1 MEIEVEN
8 KGTAYLQGIKGLD
21 YLAKI
26 NVNLSKPM
34 NVLKKFLSGNP
45 LRKSLYLTF
54 NDGEP
59 KITKGVYQIKVNPKN
74 ETFLNS
80 LRDEL
85 SKEKQI
91 VDTINTVQGQIIT
104 FKSGFQLYASGKK
117 LGNVIGEDGK
127 AVAATNPKIS
137 QQEDGF
143 IFNLKAGKLLPHMEI
158 NKKVGF
164 NFGEDWY
171 NSYKASF
178 NGFIKEIIP
187 QAQLKNYEF
196 YRDSDN
202 KKLELLNQITDTEI
216 LPSAKDNWNPSD
228 VWCVKINQKDRLQ
241 KEVKVLYDKA
251 INDKVSIE
259 KLNKF
264 IEVEFKK
271 QNLIGVSLKQVTTSS
286 ATVATITKDA
296 KYVDSVKFLG
306 FGEIFKFDVTKTYFD
321 INVKMV
327 CLKLDKLDYM
337 FRFRPRGS
345 SSAVTQNAE
354 GKPPKQGPFDGAV
367 DKANVISVFFPG
379 ADNIAKVNIGKSK
392 SIEEAILNLDNQYA
406 DFKKWTSKK
415 NHKFVSLI
423 NLENKANEQEIR
435 RGLLNTY
442 YSYLIDVYKDHKE
455 LFKRFYLA
463 SKKVNEFSS
472 IHYKIS

>member
-8 KGTAYLQGIKGLD
+8 KGTSYLQGVKGLD

-26 NVNLSKPM
+26 NSKLAKSM
-34 NVLKKFLSGNP
+34 NILKKFLNRNP

-54 NDGEP
+54 NDGTP
-59 KITKGVYQIKVNPKN
+59 KITKGVYQLKVNPKN
-74 ETFLNS
+74 ELFLNS

-85 SKEKQI
+85 IKGKQI
-91 VDTINTVQGQIIT
+91 VDASNTVQGQVIT
-104 FKSGFQLYASGKK
+104 FKSGFQFYASGKT

-127 AVAATNPKIS
+127 AVAATAPKIS

-143 IFNLKAGKLLPHMEI
+143 IINLKAGKLLPHMEI
-158 NKKVGF
+158 NKKIGF
-164 NFGEDWY
+164 DFGEDWY
-171 NSYKASF
+171 NSYTASF
-178 NGFIKEIIP
+178 AGFIKNIIP
-187 QAQLKNYEF
+187 LAQLKYYEF
-196 YRDSDN
+196 YRDSDD

-228 VWCVKINQKDRLQ
+228 VWCVKINQKNRLQ
-241 KEVKVLYDKA
+241 RDVNVLYEKA
-251 INDKVSIE
+251 IKDKVSIE

-264 IEVEFKK
+264 IEIEFKK
-271 QNLIGVSLKQVTTSS
+271 KNLIGVSLKQVTTGT
-286 ATVATITKDA
+286 ATVNRISNDA
-296 KYVDSVKFLG
+296 KYTESVKFLK
-306 FGEIFKFDVTKTYFD
+306 FGEIFNFDVTKTYFD
-321 INVKMV
+321 IHVKMS

-345 SSAVTQNAE
+345 SAAVTQNAE

-367 DKANVISVFFPG
+367 DKANVISKFFPG
-379 ADNIAKVNIGKSK
+379 ADNIAKVNIEKSK
-392 SIEEAILNLDNQYA
+392 SIQGAISNLDKQYA
-406 DFKKWTSKK
+406 GFKEWSSEKD
-415 NHKFVSLI
+415 HKFVSLI
-423 NLENKANEQEIR
+423 NLESPANEQEIR

-442 YSYLIDVYKDHKE
+442 YAYSIDVYSDHKE

>member
-1 MEIEVEN
+1 MEIET
-8 KGTAYLQGIKGLD
+8 KGTAYLQGTKGLD

-26 NVNLSKPM
+26 NSNLAKPM
-34 NVLKKFLSGNP
+34 NVLKKFLSSNP

-54 NDGEP
+54 NDGTP
-59 KITKGVYQIKVNPKN
+59 KITKGVYQLKVNPKN

-91 VDTINTVQGQIIT
+91 VDTVNTVQGQIIT

-117 LGNVIGEDGK
+117 LSNVIDEDGK
-127 AVAATNPKIS
+127 AVAATTPKIS

-143 IFNLKAGKLLPHMEI
+143 ILNLKAGKLLSHMKI
-158 NKKVGF
+158 NKEIGF

-171 NSYKASF
+171 QSF
-178 NGFIKEIIP
+178 KLSFDAFTKKIIS
-187 QAQLKNYEF
+187 QSQLKNYEF
-196 YRDSDN
+196 YRDSDD
-202 KKLELLNQITDTEI
+202 KKLQLLNQITDTQI

-241 KEVKVLYDKA
+241 KEVKVLYEKA

-271 QNLIGVSLKQVTTSS
+271 QNLIGVSLKQVTTPT
-286 ATVATITKDA
+286 ATVNIITKDA
-296 KYVDSVKFLG
+296 KYIDSVKFLG
-306 FGEIFKFDVTKTYFD
+306 FGETFNFDVTKTYFD
-321 INVKMV
+321 INVKME

-367 DKANVISVFFPG
+367 DKANVISAFFPG
-379 ADNIAKVNIGKSK
+379 ADAIAKVNTVKSK
-392 SIEEAILNLDNQYA
+392 SIEQAILNLDKQYN

-415 NHKFVSLI
+415 NHKFVSLT
-423 NLENKANEQEIR
+423 NLEKKANEQEIK
-435 RGLLNTY
+435 RGLLNMY
-442 YSYLIDVYKDHKE
+442 YAYLIDVYKDHKE